1 MPAATHQLVPC
12 LLQARK
18 TSRRERVFDLLF
30 NRKARGD
37 ERAIYAHLALTPA
50 EKAIIFVHGF
60 AGRALQTWTLFP
72 EMLQG
77 EPKTAGYDLIF
88 FEYDSFSTQLGNIVS
103 RLKTFLSEIMTNA
116 SPTINRGLAR
126 PDHRPPGFAYKN
138 IVIVAH
144 SLGAVVTRRTL
155 LDYQGN
161 QTTWVPHTE
170 FMLFAP
176 ADRGAF
182 GTALVAEALEGV
194 PFGTVFGAGIKGL
207 FPALDALERES
218 EDLKNLRDDTLA
230 LTLNGKNAHL
240 FARLVVYASDES
252 VTKKAKFVVT
262 EPEAEIAGTLHT
274 TVCKPDASR
283 QEPVTHLLS
292 VLR

>member
-1 MPAATHQLVPC
+1 MPDATHQLVPC

-37 ERAIYAHLALTPA
+37 ERAIYAHLALKPA

-161 QTTWVPHTE
+161 KTTWVPHTE
-170 FMLFAP
+170 FMRFAP
-176 ADRGAF
+176 ADQGAF
-182 GTALVAEALEGV
+182 GTALLSGVVERLLGSAPWPHEWVREITAGSYELGAEWLRTLG
-194 PFGTVFGAGIKGL
+194 
-207 FPALDALERES
+207 DERELPMPPEHLVCS
-218 EDLKNLRDDTLA
+218 RPSGPSPIIVENPISRSIIAAGVSLA
-230 LTLNGKNAHL
+230 
-240 FARLVVYASDES
+240 
-252 VTKKAKFVVT
+252 
-262 EPEAEIAGTLHT
+262 
-274 TVCKPDASR
+274 
-283 QEPVTHLLS
+283 
-292 VLR
+292 